1 MSLFFNKRKSTA
13 GVLGLKKFS
22 MKSAAVP
29 FLCLALA
36 QCAPVGAQESPAG
49 SEAIRGSELFKP
61 TQVIKLW
68 ESVAPGDT
76 KQLPP
81 EGNTS
86 KPQDR
91 GVADRPVIR
100 IGNVSSPELEIY
112 EPAKEIKTGAAVL
125 VCPGGGYNILAYD
138 LEGTEVC
145 QWLNSIGVT
154 AALLKYRVPRREG
167 REAFEAPLQD
177 AQRAI
182 NLLRSK
188 ATTLN
193 IDPKRVGCLGFSAGG
208 NLCTMLTTRFATLC
222 YPKTDA
228 ADDLLPRPDFTLLI
242 YPAYMVK
249 KDDKS
254 ALAPEVVFTKDTPPM
269 FLTMAQD
276 DALGCENVLVPAMAL
291 NALKVPFTLH
301 LYPSGG
307 HGYGLRDTGNPVQ
320 AWPKRAAEWMQQQNL
335 LGTKQ

>member
-1 MSLFFNKRKSTA
+1 
-13 GVLGLKKFS
+13 
-22 MKSAAVP
+22 
-29 FLCLALA
+29 
-36 QCAPVGAQESPAG
+36 
-49 SEAIRGSELFKP
+49 
-61 TQVIKLW
+61 
-68 ESVAPGDT
+68 
-76 KQLPP
+76 
-81 EGNTS
+81 
-86 KPQDR
+86 
-91 GVADRPVIR
+91 
-100 IGNVSSPELEIY
+100 
-112 EPAKEIKTGAAVL
+112 
-125 VCPGGGYNILAYD
+125 
-138 LEGTEVC
+138 
-145 QWLNSIGVT
+145 
-154 AALLKYRVPRREG
+154 
-167 REAFEAPLQD
+167 
-177 AQRAI
+177 
-182 NLLRSK
+182 
-188 ATTLN
+188 
-193 IDPKRVGCLGFSAGG
+193 
-208 NLCTMLTTRFATLC
+208 MLTTRFATLS